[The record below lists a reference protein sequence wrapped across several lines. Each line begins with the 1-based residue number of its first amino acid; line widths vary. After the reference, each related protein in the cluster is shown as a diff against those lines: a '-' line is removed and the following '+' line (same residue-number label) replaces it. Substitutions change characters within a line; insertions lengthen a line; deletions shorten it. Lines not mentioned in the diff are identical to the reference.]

1 MRSYCKISLLLF
13 LLHSLNTVLLA
24 NNGDLRFIH
33 LSTDRGLSNS
43 EVYSIVQDKEGF
55 IWIGT
60 ADGLNRYDGRTFKT
74 YRKDEKDSTSL
85 RHDVINSLFVDTR
98 GTLWVGT
105 DQGGVSKYDKEKDHF
120 INYLTNPND
129 TASILSNRITAITE
143 DKNGGMWF
151 ASYFGLNLL
160 KQSSN
165 KFIRYSDD
173 PELVITDEAIH
184 SLIEKKIYTPYVN
197 ALSKLKGAK
206 IRRNSLYNR
215 LKEISANF
223 LEDSFYDILG
233 LIDPNGILY
242 NDIRALY
249 TDPSGNIWIGY
260 SIGFVSVL
268 NPETGKFKHMRFV
281 TPEAKNPGVFFVTS
295 ICSDDNRIWVST
307 RGEGVWI
314 LDQKT
319 AKWSKFDKIS
329 GEFINTLMRDNTG
342 NLWFGGQESGLLLYR
357 KTDSKIV
364 SYKYDQFDDSSLSGN
379 IVSCIFEDRQKN
391 LWVGSLQADLNFV
404 IKANPFLGYKQDYA
418 NSQRLTNKNVSS
430 VLEDGENKLWVGYYN
445 DGGIDVIDRSTGNK
459 RYISPQKESRNGLGE
474 GTVHCIYKDRKSN
487 IWVGTYF
494 GGLQMYDRRNGKF
507 ISFLHNPTDG
517 QSIAG
522 NDVRSI
528 TEDKQGNLWIAI
540 HGGGV
545 DKLIPST
552 KKFEHHKV
560 DYGNLSNTIASD
572 WVLSIY
578 CDLEDNI
585 WVGSIDGIS
594 VIDKGTKAIRKYR
607 NQPNDNKSLS
617 NNFVHSICQDSK
629 GNMWFGTAFGLNLLN
644 KRDGTFTTFTIKD
657 GLTNNKVTG
666 IIEDQFGNLWISTFK
681 GLCRFTPGEKKFK
694 TFDIKDGLVTD
705 EFLSPGGFKSQKG
718 EIFFGGK
725 QGLISFLPGNI
736 VENNYK
742 PPVYITGF
750 RLFNKPVEIVSSEN
764 VFSLKKQS
772 IYTRE
777 ITLKYSQNVF
787 TFEFAALNFIE
798 PEKNLYAYK
807 MLGFDKDWN
816 FIGNRNE
823 VTYTNLPPGK
833 YVFQVKAANND
844 GVWNDLP
851 ATINLT
857 IVPPWYKTVW
867 AYLLY
872 ILLIGSSI
880 AYLRF
885 TFLQREK
892 LKREIELEQMEARQ
906 QHDLDLMKLRFFTNI
921 SHEFRTPLT
930 LILAPLEKPFHLLSR
945 EKLEHNYKLI
955 YKNASRLLRL
965 INQLMDLRKLEA
977 GGLKL
982 EASENDIV
990 RFVRD
995 ISSTFQIE
1003 ATERSINFQ
1012 VVTTLDS
1019 LPVWFDPDKL
1029 DKILYNLIANAFKF
1043 TDNGKSITVY
1053 ISTKNSEINNYNND
1067 IQFVEITVEDSG
1079 IGIEEDDLD
1088 HIFDSFYQAET
1099 AQKNLGSGIGLALT
1113 KELVEIHNGTL
1124 KVESIKGKGSK
1135 FIILLPVG
1143 DKHLKPYQITDKGL
1157 TDSTIHFF
1165 QDNNDDQGPSP
1176 VSESKDSDKI
1186 APVLLIIEDH
1196 PDLRQFIKNE
1206 FENTFNVIEASDG
1219 NAGLDLAI
1227 NSIPDIIISDI
1238 MMPGIDGIEL
1248 CKRLKTDEKTSHIPV
1263 ILLTARTASEQV
1275 VEGLETGADDYIPKP
1290 FSISILRARVH
1301 NLLESRKLL
1310 RKQFSKLPDI
1320 SQVTTT
1326 TSLDQKF
1333 LERASKLIEKNIS
1346 NSDFDAYVFSSD
1358 MGMSRSQLY
1367 RKIQALTGY
1376 SVNEFIRNMRL
1387 KKGAE
1392 LLLTTEYSVSDIAFK
1407 VGFKEISYFV
1417 KCFTDYYKLSP
1428 SKYRVSNSKK

>member
-1 MRSYCKISLLLF
+1 
-13 LLHSLNTVLLA
+13 
-24 NNGDLRFIH
+24 
-33 LSTDRGLSNS
+33 
-43 EVYSIVQDKEGF
+43 VYSIVQDKEGF

-60 ADGLNRYDGRTFKT
+60 ADGLNRYDGRSFKT

-85 RHDVINSLFVDTR
+85 RHDLINCLFVDSH

-105 DQGGVSKYDKEKDHF
+105 DRGGVSKYDKEKDHF
-120 INYLTNPND
+120 INYLSNPND
-129 TASILSNRITAITE
+129 PTSILNNRITAITE
-143 DKNGGMWF
+143 DKKGGMWI

-160 KQSSN
+160 RPNSN

-184 SLIEKKIYTPYVN
+184 SLIEKKIYRPYINV
-197 ALSKLKGAK
+197 LSNLKGSK
-206 IRRNSLYNR
+206 IRRNNLYNR
-215 LKEISANF
+215 LKETSASLLDEN
-223 LEDSFYDILG
+223 FYDILT
-233 LIDPNGILY
+233 IINPNGILY

-281 TPEAKNPGVFFVTS
+281 TPKTKNSGVFFVTS
-295 ICSDDNRIWVST
+295 ICSDENKIWVST

-314 LDQKT
+314 LDQST
-319 AKWSKFDKIS
+319 AKWSKFNKIS
-329 GEFINTLMRDNTG
+329 EEFVNTLMRDNMR
-342 NLWFGGQESGLLLYR
+342 NLWLGGQESGLLLYR
-357 KTDSKIV
+357 KADSKIV

-379 IVSCIFEDRQKN
+379 IVSCIFEDKQKN

-418 NSQRLTNKNVSS
+418 NSQCLTNKNVSS

-445 DGGIDVIDRSTGNK
+445 DGGIDIIDRSTGNK
-459 RYISPQKESRNGLGE
+459 RYISPQKNNGNGLGE

-494 GGLQMYDRRNGKF
+494 GGLQMYDRSTGKF
-507 ISFLHNPTDG
+507 ISFRHNPTDE

-528 TEDKQGNLWIAI
+528 TEDKQGNFWIAI

-545 DKLIPST
+545 DKFIPSS
-552 KKFEHHKV
+552 KKFEHYKV
-560 DYGNLSNTIASD
+560 NYSNLSNTIASD

-578 CDLEDNI
+578 CDSEDNI

-594 VIDKGTKAIRKYR
+594 VIDKRTTTIRKYR
-607 NQPNDNKSLS
+607 NQPNDNTSLS
-617 NNFVHSICQDSK
+617 NNFVYSICQDSK

-644 KRDGTFTTFTIKD
+644 KRNGIFTTFTTRD

-666 IIEDQFGNLWISTFK
+666 IIEDQFKNLWISTFK
-681 GLCRFTPGEKKFK
+681 GLCRFTPEDKKFK
-694 TFDIKDGLVTD
+694 NFDIKDGLVTD
-705 EFLSPGGFKSQKG
+705 EFLLPGGFKSQKG

-725 QGLISFLPGNI
+725 QGVISFLPGNI
-736 VENNYK
+736 IENMYK

-750 RLFNKPVEIVSSEN
+750 KLFNKQVGTVKDEN
-764 VFSLKKQS
+764 GFVLKEQS
-772 IYTRE
+772 IYTHD

-787 TFEFAALNFIE
+787 TLEFAALNYIE

-816 FIGNRNE
+816 FIGNRSE

-833 YVFQVKAANND
+833 YIFQVKAANND
-844 GVWNDLP
+844 GIWNDLP
-851 ATINLT
+851 ATLNLT

-872 ILLIGSSI
+872 FLLIGSSI

-885 TFLQREK
+885 TFLQREN
-892 LKREIELEQMEARQ
+892 LKRKIELEQMEARQ

-930 LILAPLEKPFHLLSR
+930 LILAPLEKPFHLLGR
-945 EKLEHNYKLI
+945 ETLERNYKLI

-982 EASENDIV
+982 EASENDII
-990 RFVRD
+990 RFVKD

-1003 ATERSINFQ
+1003 AAERSINFQ
-1012 VVTTLDS
+1012 VITKLER
-1019 LPVWFDPDKL
+1019 LLVWFDPDKL

-1043 TDNGKSITVY
+1043 TDNGKNITIY
-1053 ISTKNSEINNYNND
+1053 ISAKNSQDNAYDND
-1067 IQFVEITVEDSG
+1067 LQFVELIIEDSG
-1079 IGIEEDDLD
+1079 IGIEKDDLD
-1088 HIFDSFYQAET
+1088 HIFDNFYQAET

-1124 KVESIKGKGSK
+1124 KVESTKGKGSR

-1143 DKHLKPYQITDKGL
+1143 KEHLKPYQITNESL
-1157 TDSTIHFF
+1157 TDTNINFF
-1165 QDNNDDQGPSP
+1165 RDDNNDQELSHA
-1176 VSESKDSDKI
+1176 SESKDPNKSSPI
-1186 APVLLIIEDH
+1186 LLIVEDH

-1219 NAGLDLAI
+1219 NAGLDSAI

-1238 MMPGIDGIEL
+1238 MMPGLDGIEL

-1290 FSISILRARVH
+1290 FSISILRARVN

-1320 SQVTTT
+1320 SQIITT
-1326 TSLDQKF
+1326 TSLDHKF
-1333 LERASKLIEKNIS
+1333 LEEASQLIEKNIS
-1346 NSDFDAYVFSSD
+1346 NSDFDAYAFSKD

-1376 SVNEFIRNMRL
+1376 SVNEFVRNVRL
-1387 KKGAE
+1387 KKAAE
-1392 LLLTTEYSVSDIAFK
+1392 LLLTTENSVTEIAFM

-1417 KCFTDYYKLSP
+1417 KCFTNYYKLSP
-1428 SKYRVSNSKK
+1428 SKYRISNLKR

>member
-1 MRSYCKISLLLF
+1 
-13 LLHSLNTVLLA
+13 
-24 NNGDLRFIH
+24 
-33 LSTDRGLSNS
+33 LSNS
-43 EVYSIVQDKEGF
+43 EVYSVVQDKEGF

-60 ADGLNRYDGRTFKT
+60 ADGLNRYDGRSFKI

-85 RHDVINSLFVDTR
+85 RHDFINCLFVDSR

-105 DQGGVSKYDKEKDHF
+105 DRGGVSKYNKEKDHF
-120 INYLTNPND
+120 INYLSNPNN
-129 TASILSNRITAITE
+129 TTSILNNRITAITE
-143 DKNGGMWF
+143 DGKGGMWI
-151 ASYFGLNLL
+151 ASQFGLNLL
-160 KQSSN
+160 RQSSN
-165 KFIRYSDD
+165 KFIRYTDD

-184 SLIEKKIYTPYVN
+184 SLIEKKIYRPYIN
-197 ALSKLKGAK
+197 ALSNLKGSK
-206 IRRNSLYNR
+206 IRRNNLYNTLR
-215 LKEISANF
+215 EISANL
-223 LEDSFYDILG
+223 LEENFYDILA
-233 LIDPNGILY
+233 IINPNGILF

-268 NPETGKFKHMRFV
+268 NPETGKFKHIRFV
-281 TPEAKNPGVFFVTS
+281 TPKAKNSAFFFVTT
-295 ICSDDNRIWVST
+295 ICSDENRIWVST

-329 GEFINTLMRDNTG
+329 DEFINTLMRDSKG
-342 NLWFGGQESGLLLYR
+342 NLWLGGQESGLLHYR
-357 KTDSKIV
+357 EADSKII
-364 SYKYDQFDDSSLSGN
+364 SFKYDKFDDFSLSGN
-379 IVSCIFEDRQKN
+379 IVSCIFEDQQKN

-404 IKANPFLGYKQDYA
+404 IKANPFLGYKQVYA
-418 NSQRLTNKNVSS
+418 NSRGLTNKNVSS
-430 VLEDGENKLWVGYYN
+430 VLEYGENKLWIGYYN
-445 DGGIDVIDRSTGNK
+445 VGGIDVIDRPTGNK
-459 RYISPQKESRNGLGE
+459 KFFPPQKNSGNGLGE
-474 GTVHCIYKDRKSN
+474 GTVHCIYRDRKSN

-494 GGLQMYDRRNGKF
+494 GGLQMYDKKNGKF
-507 ISFLHNPTDG
+507 ISFRHNPADE

-528 TEDKQGNLWIAI
+528 TEDNHGNLWIAI
-540 HGGGV
+540 HGRGV
-545 DKLIPST
+545 DKFIPST

-560 DYGNLSNTIASD
+560 DYGNAANTITSN
-572 WVLSIY
+572 WILSIF
-578 CDLEDNI
+578 CDSEDNI

-594 VIDKGTKAIRKYR
+594 VIDKKTTTVRKYR
-607 NQPNDNKSLS
+607 NQPNDTSSLS
-617 NNFVHSICQDSK
+617 NNFVYSICQDSK
-629 GNMWFGTAFGLNLLN
+629 GNMWFGTALGLNLLN
-644 KRDGTFTTFTIKD
+644 KRNGTFTTYTTRD

-666 IIEDQFGNLWISTFK
+666 IVEDQFGNLWLSTFK
-681 GLCRFTPGEKKFK
+681 GLCRFTPVEKKFRN
-694 TFDIKDGLVTD
+694 FDIIDGLVTD
-705 EFLSPGGFKSQKG
+705 EFLLPGGFKSQKG

-725 QGLISFLPGNI
+725 QGVICFLPGNI
-736 VENNYK
+736 IENKYK

-750 RLFNKPVEIVSSEN
+750 KLFNRPVGTVETEN
-764 VFSLKKQS
+764 VFFLKKQS
-772 IYTRE
+772 IYNHE

-787 TFEFAALNFIE
+787 TLEFAALNYIE

-807 MLGFDKDWN
+807 MFGFDKNWN

-851 ATINLT
+851 ATLNLT
-857 IVPPWYKTVW
+857 IIPPWYKTVW

-872 ILLIGSSI
+872 ILLIGSII

-885 TFLQREK
+885 TFLLREK
-892 LKREIELEQMEARQ
+892 LKRKIELERMEAKQ
-906 QHDLDLMKLRFFTNI
+906 QHELDLMKLRFFTNI

-930 LILAPLEKPFHLLSR
+930 LILAPLEKPFHLLSQ
-945 EKLEHNYKLI
+945 EKLENNYKLI
-955 YKNASRLLRL
+955 YKSASRLLRL
-965 INQLMDLRKLEA
+965 INQLMDVRKLEA

-982 EASENDIV
+982 EASENDII

-995 ISSTFQIE
+995 ISSTFQME

-1012 VVTTLDS
+1012 VITKLDHLS
-1019 LPVWFDPDKL
+1019 VWFDTDKL

-1043 TDNGKSITVY
+1043 TDNGKNITVY
-1053 ISTKNSEINNYNND
+1053 ISTKKSEDNTYDND
-1067 IQFVEITVEDSG
+1067 VHFVEIIIEDSG
-1079 IGIEEDDLD
+1079 IGIEKDDLD
-1088 HIFDSFYQAET
+1088 HIFDRFYQAET

-1113 KELVEIHNGTL
+1113 KELVEIHNGIL
-1124 KVESIKGKGSK
+1124 KVESSKGKGSR
-1135 FIILLPVG
+1135 FIILLPMG
-1143 DKHLKPYQITDKGL
+1143 KEHLKPYQITNEVV
-1157 TDSTIHFF
+1157 TDTTINFF
-1165 QDNNDDQGPSP
+1165 QDDKNDQELSP
-1176 VSESKDSDKI
+1176 VSNSKDSNKT

-1206 FENTFNVIEASDG
+1206 FENTFNVVEASDG
-1219 NAGLDLAI
+1219 NEGLDSAI

-1238 MMPGIDGIEL
+1238 MMPGLDGIEL

-1263 ILLTARTASEQV
+1263 ILLTARTAREQV

-1310 RKQFSKLPDI
+1310 RKQFSKLPNV
-1320 SQVTTT
+1320 SQVITA

-1333 LERASKLIEKNIS
+1333 LERATELIEKNIS
-1346 NSDFDAYVFSSD
+1346 NSDFDAYVFSGD

-1367 RKIQALTGY
+1367 RKMQALTGY
-1376 SVNEFIRNMRL
+1376 SVNEFIRNIRL
-1387 KKGAE
+1387 KRGAE
-1392 LLLTTEYSVSDIAFK
+1392 LLLTTENSVTEIAFM

-1417 KCFTDYYKLSP
+1417 KCFTEYYKISP
-1428 SKYRVSNSKK
+1428 SKYRGFRGKK